1 MDVVIALVIFIIG
14 GVGGFFA
21 TRLISNTSQEQR
33 KLADQVNKSKTALD
47 QYKLDVAEHLSS
59 SAKLLDKMNNTC
71 QTAMKQM
78 HESTQLLQKATT
90 AEVEVEGIPF
100 FSAETQQQLAQTA
113 ALRHQKRSA
122 EKIEARTE
130 APLDYSGNPSG
141 LFDDQKQEVTTTV

>member
-21 TRLISNTSQEQR
+21 TRLLSNTSQEQR
-33 KLADQVNKSKTALD
+33 KLADQVNKSETALD

-59 SAKLLDKMNNTC
+59 SAKLLDQMNNTC

-78 HESTQLLQKATT
+78 QESTQLLQKATT
-90 AEVEVEGIPF
+90 AEVEGMPF

-113 ALRHQKRSA
+113 TLRHKKRST
-122 EKIEARTE
+122 EGVEAITE

>member
-14 GVGGFFA
+14 GIGGFFA
-21 TRLISNTSQEQR
+21 TRLLSSTSQEQR
-33 KLADQVNKSKTALD
+33 KLAEQANKSEAALD

-59 SAKLLDKMNNTC
+59 SAKLLEQMNNTC

-78 HESTQLLQKATT
+78 QESTQLLQQATT
-90 AEVEVEGIPF
+90 VDVETMPF

-113 ALRHQKRSA
+113 TLRHQKRSIETA
-122 EKIEARTE
+122 EAITE

-141 LFDDQKQEVTTTV
+141 LFDDQKQKVTTAE

>member
-21 TRLISNTSQEQR
+21 TRLLSNTSQEQR
-33 KLADQVNKSKTALD
+33 KLADQVNKSETALD

-59 SAKLLDKMNNTC
+59 SAKLLDQMNNTC

-78 HESTQLLQKATT
+78 QESTQLLQKATT
-90 AEVEVEGIPF
+90 AEVEGMPF

-113 ALRHQKRSA
+113 TLRHQKRSI
-122 EKIEARTE
+122 EKVAAMTE

>member
-1 MDVVIALVIFIIG
+1 MNVVIALVIFIIG

-21 TRLISNTSQEQR
+21 TRLLSNTSQEQR
-33 KLADQVNKSKTALD
+33 KLAEQVNKSETALD

-59 SAKLLDKMNNTC
+59 SAKLLEQMNDTC

-78 HESTQLLQKATT
+78 KESTLLLQKATT
-90 AEVEVEGIPF
+90 AEVEGMPF

-113 ALRHQKRSA
+113 TLRHPKRSNEAA
-122 EKIEARTE
+122 EAMTE

-141 LFDDQKQEVTTTV
+141 LFADQKQKVTTSV